1 MVAMMLRL
9 TLRDFLSLQG
19 ARGMAIDVLVGRVW
33 ITEDGRT
40 GDSFVDAGRS
50 YRVGGQGLVL
60 IGAEQ
65 RAGRAPETAEVV
77 VRHATAEAAF
87 AWLRNWLTGFF
98 LERRTRRELQALP
111 DRMLQDIGLRRD
123 QIEPASAQ
131 SFRAGARSPSCFDR
145 FS

>member
-1 MVAMMLRL
+1 MMLRL

-60 IGAEQ
+60 IGAEN
-65 RAGRAPETAEVV
+65 RAGEAPETAEVV
-77 VRHATAEAAF
+77 VRHASGEAVW
-87 AWLRNWLTGFF
+87 AWLRGAIAGFF
-98 LERRTRRELQALP
+98 VERQARQELHALP
-111 DRMLQDIGLRRD
+111 DRMLRDIGLRRD
-123 QIEPASAQ
+123 QIDAQ
-131 SFRAGARSPSCFDR
+131 SFLRR
-145 FS
+145 

>member
-1 MVAMMLRL
+1 MMLRL

-33 ITEDGRT
+33 ITEDGRS

-60 IGAEQ
+60 IGAEK
-65 RAGRAPETAEVV
+65 RAGEAAEAAEVV
-77 VRHATAEAAF
+77 VRHSGARAAW
-87 AWLRNWLTGFF
+87 AWLWSGVIGLLREW
-98 LERRTRRELQALP
+98 RTRRELQALP
-111 DRMLQDIGLRRD
+111 DRMLHDIGLRRD
-123 QIEPASAQ
+123 QIEPLSVQ
-131 SFRAGARSPSCFDR
+131 SRRDGTRSPNCFDR

>member
-1 MVAMMLRL
+1 MMLRL

-60 IGAEQ
+60 IGAEK
-65 RAGRAPETAEVV
+65 RAGGVPEAAEVV
-77 VRHATAEAAF
+77 VRHAAREALLG
-87 AWLRNWLTGFF
+87 WLRNWVSGF
-98 LERRTRRELQALP
+98 LVERQARRELSALP
-111 DRMLQDIGLRRD
+111 DRMLRDIGLRRD
-123 QIEPASAQ
+123 QIDSQ
-131 SFRAGARSPSCFDR
+131 SFFRR
-145 FS
+145 

>member
-1 MVAMMLRL
+1 MMLRL

-19 ARGMAIDVLVGRVW
+19 ARGMAIEVLVGRVW

-60 IGAEQ
+60 IGAET
-65 RAGRAPETAEVV
+65 RASGAPEAAEVV
-77 VRHATAEAAF
+77 VRHAAGEAVF
-87 AWLRNWLTGFF
+87 SWLRNWLAGLF
-98 LERRTRRELQALP
+98 LERQTRRELYALP

-123 QIEPASAQ
+123 QIDRLADQ
-131 SFRAGARSPSCFDR
+131 SFLRR
-145 FS
+145 